1 MRRACPSTCGPIHGA
16 SVTPEPVSSP
26 RPAPA
31 DVAIKGLCPQ
41 CGSRTLFAGM
51 TKFADRCTVCG
62 LDFTRFNVGDG
73 PAAFLTLIVGG
84 LLVGVAVTLQLTVE
98 PPLWLLALIL
108 IPLAAVAVTGS
119 LRIAK
124 GALLA
129 FEYRNSAHEG
139 RISDS

>member
-1 MRRACPSTCGPIHGA
+1 
-16 SVTPEPVSSP
+16 
-26 RPAPA
+26 
-31 DVAIKGLCPQ
+31 VAIKGLCPR
-41 CGSRTLFAGM
+41 CGSETLFAGM
-51 TKFADRCTVCG
+51 TKFADHCGRCG
-62 LDFTRFNVGDG
+62 LDFTQFNVGDG

-84 LLVGVAVTLQLTVE
+84 LLVAVAVTLQLTLE

-129 FEYRNSAHEG
+129 FEYRNSAREG
-139 RISDS
+139 RIADQ

>member
-1 MRRACPSTCGPIHGA
+1 
-16 SVTPEPVSSP
+16 
-26 RPAPA
+26 
-31 DVAIKGLCPQ
+31 VAIKGLCPQ

-84 LLVGVAVTLQLTVE
+84 LLVGIAVTLQLTVE

-108 IPLAAVAVTGS
+108 IPLAAVVVTGS